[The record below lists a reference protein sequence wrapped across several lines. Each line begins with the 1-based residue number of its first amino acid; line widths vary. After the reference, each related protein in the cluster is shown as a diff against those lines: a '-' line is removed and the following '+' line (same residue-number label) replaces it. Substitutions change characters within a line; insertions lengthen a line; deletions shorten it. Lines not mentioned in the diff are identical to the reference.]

1 MESTGKI
8 VINIF
13 AGREK
18 DGICH
23 MKDLRKRAEG
33 TALRSWEEEEWKH

>member
-8 VINIF
+8 VINRID
-13 AGREK
+13 EK
-18 DGICH
+18 EKNGICH
-23 MKDLRKRAEG
+23 MKDMRKRAEG